1 MNPSDEF
8 IHCGMSENKVDKETC
23 KAIIKP
29 RNGDEKKCW
38 RPAKENGYCGK
49 HTTVA
54 EIHDAIEKGL
64 IKCKT
69 YRCTTM
75 IDKGSNCCKS
85 CVEKKE
91 LEKSKIP
98 RCSALIQQ
106 YKNKGKQCQQA
117 AVDDGFCGKHGK
129 RAKLHEL
136 AKNMNKRICGDGKR
150 SCKNFTEGDK
160 LLCTTCLKENRIYDT
175 IRHTI
180 RREKADTCYGCGKS
194 PFIKAKG
201 VLGELQQCQ
210 ECYEKMLEVEL
221 NRTKRERNYNLER
234 TKYIETHY
242 NLKKTNAI
250 GRNMSFHITIDFF
263 KELVNKEC
271 VYCGGKKENEINGID
286 RVDSTQGYVENNCV
300 PCCSTCNFMK
310 GELTQQSFLNQI
322 QKVYKYRIENNTEL
336 ETDKVTNNSN
346 DKTRYYTN
354 EIAELI
360 LTGRQEEYIQWC
372 IEQKR
377 SANYIATI
385 RNLAKIKQSKLLMIQ
400 ELKKAAKTATKA
412 ENLDLKERKRIGIK
426 ELVNMLDQGRYT
438 EVILIQENLHG
449 KVPEFEAD
457 ILELMTKWNDLS
469 KEEKEKQLM
478 RIRVKYQN
486 LRNRGKESTTLY
498 L

>member
-8 IHCGMSENKVDKETC
+8 IHCAMSEKEKETC
-23 KAIIKP
+23 KATIKP
-29 RNGDEKKCW
+29 RNGEEKKCW

-54 EIHDAIEKGL
+54 DIQDAIKKGL

-75 IDKGSNCCKS
+75 IDKSSTVCEQCI
-85 CVEKKE
+85 EKKE
-91 LEKSKIP
+91 GEKSKIP
-98 RCSALIQQ
+98 RCLALIEQ
-106 YKNKGKQCQQA
+106 YNNKGKQCKQA
-117 AVDDGFCGKHGK
+117 AVEDGFCGKHNKRGK
-129 RAKLHEL
+129 LQKL
-136 AKNMNKRICGDGKR
+136 AKSMNKRICDDGKR
-150 SCKNFTEGDK
+150 SCRNFTDDK
-160 LLCTTCLKENRIYDT
+160 KLHCNECLKKLRQEDT
-175 IRHTI
+175 VRHTI

-201 VLGELQQCQ
+201 VLSELQQCE

-221 NRTKRERNYNLER
+221 NRKKRERNYNVER

-250 GRNMSFHITIDFF
+250 GRNMAFHITIDFY
-263 KELVNKEC
+263 KDLVSKEC
-271 VYCGGKKENEINGID
+271 VYCGDKKENEINGID
-286 RVDSTQGYVENNCV
+286 RVDSTQGYIESNCV
-300 PCCSTCNFMK
+300 SCCSICNFMK

-322 QKVYKYRIENNTEL
+322 KKIYKHRIDNNMEFESDIITI
-336 ETDKVTNNSN
+336 NSSE
-346 DKTRYYTN
+346 KTRYYTN
-354 EIAELI
+354 EIADLI
-360 LTGRQEEYIQWC
+360 IAGNQEEYIKWC

-385 RNLAKIKQSKLLMIQ
+385 RHLATLKQSKLLIIQ

-412 ENLDLKERKRIGIK
+412 ENLDLKERKRIGTK
-426 ELVNMLDQGRYT
+426 ELVNMLDQGRYK

-457 ILELMTKWNDLS
+457 ILELMSKWHDLA
-469 KEEKEKQLM
+469 KGEKEKQLI
-478 RIRVKYQN
+478 RIRVKHQN
-486 LRNRGKESTTLY
+486 LRNRAKESTTIY